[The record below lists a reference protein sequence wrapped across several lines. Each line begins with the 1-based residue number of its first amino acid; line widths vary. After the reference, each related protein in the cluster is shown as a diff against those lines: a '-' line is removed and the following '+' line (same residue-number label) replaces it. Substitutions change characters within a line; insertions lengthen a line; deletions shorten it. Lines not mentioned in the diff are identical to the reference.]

1 METTFNIQQQIKRRF
16 FAMRNGIVADTLRK
30 GGAGYK
36 IVFGL
41 NLPQIVEISNEF
53 PHDPA
58 LAEMLW
64 HNDSTRESLL
74 LAPML
79 YPAELM
85 DMATAME
92 WAGDVKEIEVADVLC
107 HRLLR
112 SLPYAVD
119 IARAF
124 ISDESPVKRYIS
136 LRLMMNLLPEY
147 KEEARC
153 MAEKE
158 MAVSEPLTYR
168 VCAMIKDEA
177 DFLDGV

>member
-92 WAGDVKEIEVADVLC
+92 WAGDVKEIEV
-107 HRLLR
+107 
-112 SLPYAVD
+112 
-119 IARAF
+119 
-124 ISDESPVKRYIS
+124 
-136 LRLMMNLLPEY
+136 PEY

-168 VCAMIKDEA
+168 LCAMIKDEA